1 MDAASLKLFY
11 APKDR
16 LRLTVGEEK
25 SYHTVK
31 PAWAAPLSRP
41 KQYLSLLDGKGNEIV
56 MLKDPATLPPDSWE
70 AVQQELRRRYMTAQ
84 VKEIVIGPRGVRRD
98 VLERGHGSGSARVCH
113 AVVAGERA
121 MAVPHASAAH

>member
-1 MDAASLKLFY
+1 MDASSLKLFY

-25 SYHTVK
+25 SYQTVK
-31 PAWAAPLSRP
+31 PVWSAPLSRP

-84 VKEIVIGPRGVRRD
+84 VKEIV
-98 VLERGHGSGSARVCH
+98 SARVEYG
-113 AVVAGERA
+113 ATYWSVVTDRES
-121 MAVPHASAAH
+121 ASSSRSRCRRTRNGCPPRTCC